1 MKPILITNRGFYR
14 RIFFFS
20 TLIVCHI
27 NRSWLWTAEK
37 KGGKMYKPQLMIVCV
52 VTIGVPI
59 TNWLSDNKVKQLDYT
74 NSIVSMANVYLN
86 SD

>member
-1 MKPILITNRGFYR
+1 MVKKHDAIIIFSNPGVHLKYQTCAIMTCFLNETN
-14 RIFFFS
+14 
-20 TLIVCHI
+20 LD
-27 NRSWLWTAEK
+27 
-37 KGGKMYKPQLMIVCV
+37 YKPWILQKNVI
-52 VTIGVPI
+52 TIGVPI